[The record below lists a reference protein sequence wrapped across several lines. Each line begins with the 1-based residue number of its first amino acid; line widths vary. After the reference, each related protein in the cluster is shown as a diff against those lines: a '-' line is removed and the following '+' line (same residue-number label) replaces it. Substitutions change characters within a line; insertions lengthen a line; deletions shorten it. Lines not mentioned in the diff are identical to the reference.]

1 MDEEGIS
8 DRQDGFFAVFPYIDT
23 IAGSEDIPV
32 DCLVHQS
39 ERRQFTSS
47 GVEDT
52 KPFVVNGQ
60 EQFAGGIVCYGENLL
75 PLCGG
80 NGLEGVVGR
89 VEQVQSRLRGAYPN
103 LVALGV
109 EAHDGASDRPFAK
122 TSALLGIATYKH
134 LVECYQ
140 AVIDDAHHHIT
151 IFIAIE
157 LVHQISGNGE
167 LSLTGFMLE
176 LPNLLALRLQDQ

>member
-75 PLCGG
+75 PLCCAD
-80 NGLEGVVGR
+80 NKLFLDECHS
-89 VEQVQSRLRGAYPN
+89 EILRRYYI
-103 LVALGV
+103 
-109 EAHDGASDRPFAK
+109 
-122 TSALLGIATYKH
+122 TS
-134 LVECYQ
+134 VS
-140 AVIDDAHHHIT
+140 
-151 IFIAIE
+151 E
-157 LVHQISGNGE
+157 LI
-167 LSLTGFMLE
+167 
-176 LPNLLALRLQDQ
+176 